1 MPEET
6 KFVSKVIYGGKTLID
21 LTGDTVTPDKMLKDV
36 SAHDKSGA
44 PITGA
49 CPFDV
54 DSTDATVM
62 VAEMLEGKTGYARG
76 AKLTGTMPNN
86 GAAGGS
92 IAAKEQEITIAQGY
106 HDGSGKVAIDAVEK
120 AKIIPGNIK
129 QGITVLGVEGTCEP
143 SSAVTAQAKEVTPST
158 SQQVVLPDEGTDYL
172 SQVTVKAISYVE
184 SDNSAGGKTVTI
196 AG

>member
-6 KFVSKVIYGGKTLID
+6 KFVSKVIYGGKTLMD

-44 PITGA
+44 PIIGT

-92 IAAKEQEITIAQGY
+92 IASKEQEITIAQGY
-106 HDGSGKVAIDAVEK
+106 HDGSGKIAIDTVEK
-120 AKIIPGNIK
+120 AKIVPGNIK
-129 QGITVLGVEGTCEP
+129 QGVTVLGVVGICEP
-143 SSAVTAQAKEVTPST
+143 SSAVTTQAKEVTPST
-158 SQQVVLPDEGTDYL
+158 QQQVVLPDEGTDYL
-172 SQVTVKAISYVE
+172 SQVTVKAIPYVE
-184 SDNSAGGKTVTI
+184 SDNAAGGKTVTI